1 MSSGETWV
9 LNETVS
15 FNLPKVQVDFT
26 SNNENFKDIEASNSG
41 KFEKYLTYGRVDGK
55 AIIAFSETTDGQ
67 SWTNTAYRTLT
78 FATPPTGDLLTWLQ
92 ANGTK
97 Q

>member
-15 FNLPKVQVDFT
+15 FDLPRVNVDFT
-26 SNNENFKDIEASNSG
+26 SNNENFDSIIAVDLG
-41 KFEKYLTYGRVDGK
+41 KFEKNLTYNRADGG
-55 AIIAFSETTDGQ
+55 AVIVFDAGIDGL
-67 SWTNTAYRTLT
+67 SWKDQAYRTLI
-78 FATPPTGDLLTWLQ
+78 FAIPPTGDLLTWLQ
-92 ANGTK
+92 SNAVK